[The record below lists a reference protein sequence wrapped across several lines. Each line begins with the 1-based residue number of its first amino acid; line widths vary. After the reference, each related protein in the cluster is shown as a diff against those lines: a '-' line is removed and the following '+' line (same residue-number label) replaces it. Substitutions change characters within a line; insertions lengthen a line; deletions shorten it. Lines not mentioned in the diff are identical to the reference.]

1 MFQSNTPLAGIGRF
15 QLKAWNCSPKNKL
28 RAFIVADECSKG
40 RRMSVL
46 ILDNLSYSIAGR
58 LLLDRAS
65 LMVDPGRRIGLI
77 GRNGAGKSTLL
88 KLIGGALQPDGGTI
102 RLGNRVRMG
111 YVAQEAPAGV
121 ITPLEV
127 VLTADAERTA
137 LLAALEDPAMAPERL
152 GEIHDR
158 LMTIGAE
165 AAPSRA
171 ASILSGLGFSTE
183 WQSRPMSSF
192 SGGWRMRVALAA
204 VLFSEPDLLLLDE
217 PTNHLDLEATLWLE
231 GYLQK
236 FPGAVLLVSHDR
248 QLLDR
253 AVEAIV
259 HLDGGRLTLTPGGFA
274 EFIRIKTERA
284 LQQSRAAEKVAE
296 QRAHMQKFVDRFRA
310 KASKAKQAQSRIKAL
325 ERMPQIDAVVED
337 KATHFSFPS
346 AEPVAPPMLSL
357 DGVDI
362 GYDGKPILA
371 GVSLRLDMEDRI
383 ALLGTNGNGKSTLA
397 KLLAGRLA
405 PLRGREFR
413 TGNLRVGYFA
423 QHQEDDL
430 VMDDTPYDHL
440 SRTLPKATPPQ
451 VRAQAARFGLD
462 ADRVN
467 TKVGAMSG
475 GEKARLLLAL
485 ATRDAP
491 HLLILDEP
499 TNHLDIDA
507 RDALVKALAE
517 FEGAVVL
524 ISHDPYLVDL
534 VADRLLLVAGGKVTA
549 LEGDLAGYALSVTE
563 GSSSSGGGGRENARK
578 AERNDSNGNNKAA
591 RAEARSKMAPLRQ
604 AAKAAEQKLTKLA
617 AEQAQL
623 ETRLTDPGI
632 YTPAKAKDL
641 ADINKRIAAI
651 KRETETAEQAWLM
664 AEAALE
670 EAG

>member
-1 MFQSNTPLAGIGRF
+1 
-15 QLKAWNCSPKNKL
+15 
-28 RAFIVADECSKG
+28 
-40 RRMSVL
+40 MSVL

-77 GRNGAGKSTLL
+77 GCNGAGKSTLL

-111 YVAQEAPAGV
+111 YVAQEAPAGA

-127 VLTADAERTA
+127 VLAADAERAA

-183 WQSRPMSSF
+183 WQGRPMSSF

-362 GYDGKPILA
+362 GYDGKPILT

-534 VADRLLLVAGGKVTA
+534 VADRLLLVAAGKVTT
-549 LEGDLAGYALSVTE
+549 LEGDLAAYALSVTE

-578 AERNDSNGNNKAA
+578 AERNDNNGNSKAA
-591 RAEARSKMAPLRQ
+591 RAEARSKMVPLRQ
-604 AAKAAEQKLTKLA
+604 AVKAAEQKLAKLA

-623 ETRLTDPGI
+623 ETRLADPGI
-632 YTPAKAKDL
+632 YTQAKAKDL
-641 ADINKRIAAI
+641 ADINKRVAAI
-651 KRETETAEQAWLM
+651 KRETETVEQAWLM

-670 EAG
+670 EAS

>member
-1 MFQSNTPLAGIGRF
+1 
-15 QLKAWNCSPKNKL
+15 
-28 RAFIVADECSKG
+28 
-40 RRMSVL
+40 MSVL

-58 LLLDRAS
+58 VLLNQAN

-88 KLIGGALQPDGGTI
+88 KLIGGTLQPDGGMI
-102 RLGNRVRMG
+102 RLGNRVRLG
-111 YVAQEAPAGV
+111 YVAQEAPAGA

-127 VLTADAERTA
+127 VLAADTERSA
-137 LLAALEDPAMAPERL
+137 LLASLEDPAVAPEQL
-152 GEIHDR
+152 AEIHDR
-158 LMTIGAE
+158 LLMIGAE

-171 ASILSGLGFSTE
+171 ASILSGLGFSSE

-259 HLDGGRLTLTPGGFA
+259 HLDAGRLTLTPGGFA
-274 EFIRIKTERA
+274 EFIRLKTERA
-284 LQQSRAAEKVAE
+284 LQQSRAAEKAAE

-310 KASKAKQAQSRIKAL
+310 KASKATQAQSRIKAL
-325 ERMPQIDAVVED
+325 ERMPQIEAVVED

-346 AEPVAPPMLSL
+346 AEPLAPPMLSL

-362 GYDGKPILA
+362 GYDGRPVLR

-405 PLRGREFR
+405 PLHGRAFR

-430 VMDDTPYDHL
+430 VLGDTPYDHL
-440 SRTLPKATPPQ
+440 SRALPKATPPQ

-549 LEGDLAGYALSVTE
+549 LEGDLASYALSVTE
-563 GSSSSGGGGRENARK
+563 GSSSHGAARETARK
-578 AERNDSNGNNKAA
+578 AERHDSNGNNKAA
-591 RAEARSKMAPLRQ
+591 RAEARSRMAPLRQ
-604 AAKAAEQKLTKLA
+604 AVKAAEQKLAKLA

-623 ETRLTDPGI
+623 ETRLAEPGI
-632 YTPAKAKDL
+632 YTQAKAKEL
-641 ADINKRIAAI
+641 AEINKRIAAI
-651 KRETETAEQAWLM
+651 KRETEAAEQGWLE